1 LDGREERR
9 VCVEARLREAFE
21 PLRLEVRDESDRH
34 RGHPGAA
41 SGGSHYRVVLVS
53 SRFAGQPR
61 LERHR
66 MVYDALE
73 GLMGSEIHAL
83 ALELLSP
90 EEGGG

>member
-1 LDGREERR
+1 
-9 VCVEARLREAFE
+9 
-21 PLRLEVRDESDRH
+21 
-34 RGHPGAA
+34 
-41 SGGSHYRVVLVS
+41 
-53 SRFAGQPR
+53 
-61 LERHR
+61 